1 MLRQVLIVRVL
12 PVVLTISACVTLLS
26 AVDWS
31 DAAAAGS
38 GRLPDLDQETPSELT
53 ITRTGSVWVLGFRSA
68 VRNVGDGALVIDA
81 HRPTPGTDTMTADQ
95 LIERDGSPAEL
106 VSGVGRLRYVVSPDH
121 RHWHLLGF
129 DRYSLRRAGSSV
141 AAVRDRKSGFCLGDR
156 YRIDRRLPAAPAEPR
171 YTSRCGLAAPGL
183 FGLQEG
189 ISVGYGDDYPAYL
202 EGQYLRLSGLR
213 GRPLRARAPGE
224 QRPAATRA
232 RLRQQ
237 RGVAAAPAALARGR
251 ADGADPQEVS
261 RQRPLQSA
269 DKLGRLKLCR
279 RSGRWVV
286 VRRASR
292 GHRPRD
298 DP

>member
-1 MLRQVLIVRVL
+1 MLKRVLIVRVL

-38 GRLPDLDQETPSELT
+38 GRLPDLDQETPSGLT

-68 VRNVGDGALVIDA
+68 VRNVGDGPLVIDA

-106 VSGVGRLRYVVSPDH
+106 VSEVGRLRYVVSPDH

-202 EGQYLRLSGLR
+202 EGQYLRLSGLAA
-213 GRPLRARAPGE
+213 GRYVLVHRANSGR
-224 QRPAATRA
+224 
-232 RLRQQ
+232 RLRELDY
-237 RGVAAAPAALARGR
+237 GNNAASLLLRLRWR
-251 ADGADPQEVS
+251 AGEPMVRILKRCPDSDRCNRLTS
-261 RQRPLQSA
+261 SA
-269 DKLGRLKLCR
+269 D
-279 RSGRWVV
+279 
-286 VRRASR
+286 
-292 GHRPRD
+292 
-298 DP
+298 